1 MHFHSKILK
10 ERNVVSL
17 YHLSNQ
23 SAQEKNLSYLFD
35 FRYLKRHIV
44 LWKSSSSLCLLYVIC
59 NTKILQ
65 SSTSLSI
72 YIFRFFA
79 LCIIFRAP
87 DGSLCILH
95 CLEQILVGDP
105 SYLWMSLLSHRA
117 LFKEYLSSSTKSIPV
132 LWHPLN

>member
-1 MHFHSKILK
+1 MHFHGKILK

-72 YIFRFFA
+72 YIFPFLCFIPFFLYLTGLYA
-79 LCIIFRAP
+79 FFIVVNKYWSVILDICKCIYCHIEHYLKSSCHHQPNISQFY
-87 DGSLCILH
+87 GIL
-95 CLEQILVGDP
+95 
-105 SYLWMSLLSHRA
+105 
-117 LFKEYLSSSTKSIPV
+117 
-132 LWHPLN
+132 